1 MTYLKNL
8 GTLRINLCIVL
19 FICTFFIINN
29 AISQVS
35 PAKKDS
41 LLSIWNNPG
50 VKDSLR
56 MDAIR
61 HLAWRGY
68 LYSQPDSTFYY
79 GQLHFDFAKERTDSL
94 QMAVA
99 LNVQATALNFKG
111 DFDEAIEYYNRSL
124 AINEVRNDIRGIG
137 AILNNIGNIYRKQ
150 GNFAKATDY
159 FFRSLKIREDAG
171 DIRGTATSLGSLGLL
186 FMSQKKYDEAI
197 DYISRAIPLFEQF
210 GNKLAI
216 AGSLNNLGL
225 IYAEQGD
232 FDTALDKY

>member
-1 MTYLKNL
+1 MNCPIKKHASILL
-8 GTLRINLCIVL
+8 VFTLL
-19 FICTFFIINN
+19 FVSHN
-29 AISQVS
+29 ALSQVS

-68 LYSQPDSTFYY
+68 LYVQPDSTFYY

-111 DFDEAIEYYNRSL
+111 DFDKAIEYYNRSL
-124 AINEVRNDIRGIG
+124 VINEARNDIRGIG

-150 GNFAKATDY
+150 GNFA
-159 FFRSLKIREDAG
+159 
-171 DIRGTATSLGSLGLL
+171 
-186 FMSQKKYDEAI
+186 
-197 DYISRAIPLFEQF
+197 
-210 GNKLAI
+210 
-216 AGSLNNLGL
+216 
-225 IYAEQGD
+225 
-232 FDTALDKY
+232 